1 MQYSFFEIVKNKK
14 VVFTLLLILVL
25 IPSYFIHSRSYPDW
39 GDDFA
44 QYVYQAQQINN
55 PSEVYKKVLNTA
67 EYSSAKRGVFF
78 SILLSIIEPTTD
90 IQTYVDAV
98 SVFYILAA
106 VCLFLF
112 LINYFSL
119 AISFITT
126 LSVFYNFLFL
136 RLKSEIVTEFL
147 FIALFYF
154 ILYVFFSKHKWKTY
168 IIPILLGLL
177 VSVRF
182 VGLSLVFSYL
192 MIILTSKEKMSFQ
205 KIKELV
211 LCLFISAFILAFF
224 NFFVLA
230 QVSNQEVGFYGSFVA
245 NTYTFD
251 VFISN
256 AEIYSKYMMFF
267 FEQEIPFW
275 INKVIAFFCI
285 VFFGIGFVISVKNK
299 RDIVFYSFVFYG
311 LFLCVYP
318 YNGDTIRFLIPIVP
332 LFFYYIIT
340 GIYMLFNLIAIP
352 KKEVIIGAAFLI
364 ILLSNSKTVWLAI
377 NSQNNN
383 IGPFENS
390 VLHDF
395 KEVEKNVKPY
405 ESIAFAKP
413 FLINLLCDRNS
424 YYINKT
430 NLNTVLLQSNYY
442 LAAKPSVQELYDNKN
457 TVKLLQAD
465 TISLNHFYLIKLR

>member
-1 MQYSFFEIVKNKK
+1 
-14 VVFTLLLILVL
+14 
-25 IPSYFIHSRSYPDW
+25 
-39 GDDFA
+39 
-44 QYVYQAQQINN
+44 
-55 PSEVYKKVLNTA
+55 
-67 EYSSAKRGVFF
+67 
-78 SILLSIIEPTTD
+78 
-90 IQTYVDAV
+90 
-98 SVFYILAA
+98 
-106 VCLFLF
+106 
-112 LINYFSL
+112 
-119 AISFITT
+119 
-126 LSVFYNFLFL
+126 
-136 RLKSEIVTEFL
+136 
-147 FIALFYF
+147 ALFYF

-182 VGLSLVFSYL
+182 VGLSLMFSYL
-192 MIILTSKEKMSFQ
+192 MIILTSKEKTSFQ

-224 NFFVLA
+224 NFFVLP

-299 RDIVFYSFVFYG
+299 KDIVFYSFVFYG

-395 KEVEKNVKPY
+395 KEVEKNVKPH

-430 NLNTVLLQSNYY
+430 NINTVLLQSNYY